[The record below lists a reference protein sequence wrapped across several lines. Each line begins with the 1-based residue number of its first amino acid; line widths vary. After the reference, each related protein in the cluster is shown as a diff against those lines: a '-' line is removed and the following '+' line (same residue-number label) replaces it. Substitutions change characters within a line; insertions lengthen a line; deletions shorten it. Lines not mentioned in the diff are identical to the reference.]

1 MQILLNFLREE
12 ALLQLIFNILEG
24 ECNLPRAVDLF
35 IEVFEQVFWIDA
47 LKIFVLHIFLHLIVE
62 IMLLILNL
70 KRLGDKN

>member
-12 ALLQLIFNILEG
+12 ALLQLIFNVFEG